1 MGRTAS
7 ERMGAQRK
15 LQPMRR
21 VLGGSRG
28 PARLDEVTAD
38 KAAKLGDV
46 VCNLVGAGFG
56 IILAPTRDGGAL
68 SITLLDGDDRE
79 KGYAG
84 DSEQLDGIL
93 EALDD
98 QATARRL
105 GGTNGE

>member
-1 MGRTAS
+1 MGP
-7 ERMGAQRK
+7 QRK

-21 VLGGSRG
+21 VLGGGRG
-28 PARLDEVTAD
+28 PQRLDEVTAD
-38 KAAKLGDV
+38 KASKLGEV
-46 VCNLVGAGFG
+46 VCNLIGAGYG
-56 IILAPTRDGGAL
+56 IILAPTRDGGAI

-84 DSEQLDGIL
+84 DPEQLDGIL

-105 GGTNGE
+105 SGTNGG